1 MSTEKPGE
9 STPEKP
15 GGPPT
20 PSEKS
25 MEHKERILRTV
36 IACFMGIAAGILS
49 FTVAGEVN
57 PETGLQANAI
67 VGWLLLLAGIV
78 FQKHV
83 FIITRIDYTKLGGKD
98 WFYQGFMTFALW
110 FISWTVLL
118 NPFS

>member
-1 MSTEKPGE
+1 MKTEKPEE
-9 STPEKP
+9 STPEN
-15 GGPPT
+15 GGQST
-20 PSEKS
+20 PIQKS
-25 MEHKERILRTV
+25 SEHKERILRTV

-57 PETGLQANAI
+57 PDTGLQVNAI
-67 VGWLLLLAGIV
+67 VGGLLLLAGIV

-83 FIITRIDYTKLGGKD
+83 FIITRIDYTKLGAKD

-110 FISWTVLL
+110 LISWTVLL